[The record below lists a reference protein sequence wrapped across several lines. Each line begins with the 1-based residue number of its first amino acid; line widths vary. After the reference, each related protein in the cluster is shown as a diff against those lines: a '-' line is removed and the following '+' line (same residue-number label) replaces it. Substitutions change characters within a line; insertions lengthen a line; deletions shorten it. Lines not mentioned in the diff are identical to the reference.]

1 MFYFTMYANAS
12 ETGRLFLAI
21 LPDSD
26 RRAEIY
32 RKAEIIK
39 RAHAFRGQLTAPD
52 RLHVTLFPLSGLPRP
67 VVATACEAVA
77 DMKAGPFDV
86 SFDRTMSFRGR
97 VGSRPFVLTGESGLR
112 RLRSFRRSLATAM
125 MRKGLRFMARR
136 DFTPHV
142 TLLFDDRA
150 VEENPFGP
158 IGWTVHDIVLIRS
171 QRGHT
176 HLARWRL
183 LQV

>member
-1 MFYFTMYANAS
+1 MDVYDLFYFTMYANAS

-86 SFDRTMSFRGR
+86 SFDSHHEL
-97 VGSRPFVLTGESGLR
+97 SRPGRQPALCAHGGIGPSPLEIVQ
-112 RLRSFRRSLATAM
+112 AI
-125 MRKGLRFMARR
+125 ARHR
-136 DFTPHV
+136 D
-142 TLLFDDRA
+142 DA
-150 VEENPFGP
+150 
-158 IGWTVHDIVLIRS
+158 
-171 QRGHT
+171 
-176 HLARWRL
+176 
-183 LQV
+183 